1 MRKGKPNDDRVQQKD
16 GMKQEGKNLER
27 SEKAMMRNLDPK
39 VLERKEAM
47 ELKQTRQQEK
57 IRVES

>member
-1 MRKGKPNDDRVQQKD
+1 MRKGKPNDDSVQQKD

-27 SEKAMMRNLDPK
+27 SEKAMMRNLDPE

-47 ELKQTRQQEK
+47 ELKQTR
-57 IRVES
+57 